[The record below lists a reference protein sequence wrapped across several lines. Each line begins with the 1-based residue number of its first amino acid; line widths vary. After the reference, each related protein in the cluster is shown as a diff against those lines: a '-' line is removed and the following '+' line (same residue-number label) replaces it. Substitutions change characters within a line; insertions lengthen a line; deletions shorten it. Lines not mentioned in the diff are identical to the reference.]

1 LLIRESGKYPLC
13 GRGDVNTYTVF
24 AELNRKLLSERGY
37 CGCIVPSGI
46 ATDDTTKF
54 FFQDITDTG
63 SLVSLYDFENREGIF
78 PGVHRSYK
86 FCLLTL
92 RAPLTTHRLPL
103 TTYQPSD
110 FVFFAKSVADL
121 SDSERHFQLNGDDI
135 ALINQTRETVNFSF

>member
-1 LLIRESGKYPLC
+1 
-13 GRGDVNTYTVF
+13 VNTYTVF

-103 TTYQPSD
+103 TTYQPSTS
-110 FVFFAKSVADL
+110 FLCSSIADL
-121 SDSERHFQLNGDDI
+121 AIPNGTFSSARMI
-135 ALINQTRETVNFSF
+135 LPHQTQHPHLPALPQQTGC